1 MSNTSINATN
11 VELQKQLDDKL
22 ADARAVLADADCLH
36 SAAAVQA
43 AYDRLARDIGA
54 QYAEHNPLILA
65 VMNGGLIPT
74 AEIVGRLNFGLEQD
88 YLHATRYRGATTG
101 GGLVWKR
108 QPEAKRITGRH
119 VLVIDDI
126 LDEGHTLVAIRK
138 ALIEFRPASLAVATL
153 CEKLHDRRAP
163 GAHAE
168 FIGLQ
173 VEDRYVFG
181 CGMDYKEYWRQL
193 PAIYAVKGM

>member
-1 MSNTSINATN
+1 MSP
-11 VELQKQLDDKL
+11 LDEAQQVLDQADCL
-22 ADARAVLADADCLH
+22 HDARAVQD
-36 SAAAVQA
+36 
-43 AYDRLARDIGA
+43 AYDRLADAIA
-54 QYAEHNPLILA
+54 QDYADRNPMILC
-65 VMNGGLIPT
+65 VMTGGLVPT
-74 AEIVGRLNFGLEQD
+74 GEIIKRLGFGFELD
-88 YLHATRYRGATTG
+88 YLHATRYRGGTTG
-101 GGLVWKR
+101 GGLEWKR
-108 QPEAKRITGRH
+108 QPNASRIEGRE

-138 ALIEFRPASLAVATL
+138 ALAEFGPASLKVAVT

-168 FIGLQ
+168 YIGLQ

-193 PAIYAVKGM
+193 PAIYAVKA